1 MISSRSD
8 LRNDGHSQQLHSSLR
23 LNIMLAI
30 LMLRWVLTSG
40 FGSIE
45 SMQVQTCSLEPC
57 AQDLLSIMTAII
69 IASGEVQQSL
79 NNQLACVSSR
89 ADLPHLRC

>member
-1 MISSRSD
+1 
-8 LRNDGHSQQLHSSLR
+8 
-23 LNIMLAI
+23 
-30 LMLRWVLTSG
+30 
-40 FGSIE
+40 
-45 SMQVQTCSLEPC
+45 MQVQTCILEPC

-89 ADLPHLRC
+89 ADLPHLSC